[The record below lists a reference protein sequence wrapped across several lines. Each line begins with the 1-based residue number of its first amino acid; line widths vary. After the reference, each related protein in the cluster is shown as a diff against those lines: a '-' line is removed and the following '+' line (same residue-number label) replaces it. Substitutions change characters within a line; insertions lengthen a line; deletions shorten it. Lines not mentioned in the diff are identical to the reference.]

1 MIVRAARP
9 GHRARLAGVRAGVL
23 ALSVAGLAAC
33 AGSTPKVALP
43 GSSASSSAS
52 TSTSPSST
60 GSGTPTSPPPSK
72 TATPT
77 PSHSPAPTPT
87 PTPSHSPAPTPTPT
101 SHSARPPA
109 GAPATGGGGTAGF
122 QDPLLAGLGGA
133 ALLAGA
139 GSLAYRRKV
148 LRNR

>member
-52 TSTSPSST
+52 TSASPSST

-72 TATPT
+72 TASPT

-87 PTPSHSPAPTPTPT
+87 PTPTPA

>member
-1 MIVRAARP
+1 MIVRAAVRP
-9 GHRARLAGVRAGVL
+9 GHRARLAAARAGAVAFL
-23 ALSVAGLAAC
+23 AVAGLSAC

-43 GSSASSSAS
+43 GSSATRSAS
-52 TSTSPSST
+52 ASASASPSDS
-60 GSGTPTSPPPSK
+60 GSGTPTSPPPTSPPPTK

-77 PSHSPAPTPT
+77 PTPT
-87 PTPSHSPAPTPTPT
+87 PQ
-101 SHSARPPA
+101 SHSARPPS

-139 GSLAYRRKV
+139 GSLAYRRKI

>member
-1 MIVRAARP
+1 MIVRAAVRP
-9 GHRARLAGVRAGVL
+9 GHRARLAAARAGAVAFL
-23 ALSVAGLAAC
+23 AVAGLSAC

-43 GSSASSSAS
+43 GSSATRSAS
-52 TSTSPSST
+52 ASASASPSDS
-60 GSGTPTSPPPSK
+60 GSGTPTSPPPTSPPPTSPPPSK

-77 PSHSPAPTPT
+77 PAPTPQ
-87 PTPSHSPAPTPTPT
+87 
-101 SHSARPPA
+101 SHSARPPS

-139 GSLAYRRKV
+139 GSLAYRRKI